1 MNDERE
7 ERNTPALVFTGDDG
21 EARTTSMALAEGTER
36 DHATVIRLVRD
47 NLADLEDFGLV
58 GFEIRPREVGQHGG
72 GDTEYACLNEQ
83 QATLL
88 LTYMRNNPAVR
99 LFKKALV
106 KAFYEMRAALQQ
118 RDPMAALN
126 DPEAMRGLLLTYSER
141 VIALEEQNEAL
152 KPQVEAYERIA
163 VADGSMCVTDAAKH
177 LQVRPK
183 DLFDYLKSHG
193 WIYKRAGAKSYVGY
207 QSKTQQGLLEH
218 KVTTVLAADGS
229 ERITEQ
235 VRVTP
240 KGLSKLALLFKPD
253 VRAA

>member
-47 NLADLEDFGLV
+47 NLADLEDFGLLDFKSEST
-58 GFEIRPREVGQHGG
+58 GGRPTEVAH
-72 GDTEYACLNEQ
+72 LNEQ

-240 KGLSKLALLFKPD
+240 KGLSKLALLFRPD